1 MARKRVI
8 LAHGSRLLREVLQR
22 VIDKADNLEVVQEIP
37 NHEELPA
44 AIERLGPEWVILS
57 LPSRNNGH
65 DWMDACMAE
74 HPSLRFILLSPDN
87 NSIKMRW
94 QVSYEEDLTNLSLK
108 DFIHILEKDLQH
120 I

>member
-8 LAHGSRLLREVLQR
+8 LAHGSRLLREVLHR
-22 VIDKADNLEVVQEIP
+22 VIDKADNLEIVQEFH
-37 NHEELPA
+37 NAEELPA

-57 LPSRNNGH
+57 LPPNNRRH
-65 DWMDACMAE
+65 EWMDACMAE
-74 HPSLRFILLSPDN
+74 HPALRFILLSPDN
-87 NSIKMRW
+87 NSIKMKG
-94 QVSYEEDLTNLSLK
+94 QVAYEEDLTNLSLK